1 MLGAGDSTLKVFIQ
15 SRLPALTPLEDMM
28 LSKNE
33 VYHHIVEHIP
43 ITSVCVWFHPKVVGS
58 NISSCIISCGET
70 QLHKPSLPS
79 PQQPEMAGVNK

>member
-43 ITSVCVWFHPKVVGS
+43 ITSVCVCVVSSKGRWFKYLLVYYIMWGNP
-58 NISSCIISCGET
+58 I
-70 QLHKPSLPS
+70 
-79 PQQPEMAGVNK
+79 A